1 MILNKDL
8 TPSQSEIDKLIGFYQ
23 NRKYEDAEK
32 LVKTIIEKNPR
43 HTFSLKLLAE
53 ILRLTGRVSQS
64 LAVVQKVLLLDPQ
77 DAAAHSN
84 LGNIFKELN
93 RLSEAKASY
102 QKAININPSFAEAY
116 SNLGTIL
123 ESDGDLEE
131 AEINYLKAL
140 DLKPNFAETHNN
152 LAVLQRKNNQL
163 IAAEASFKKA
173 IDLKPDFIQAY
184 SNLASLQSVLKNLK
198 EAEISYQKVI
208 ELNPN
213 SAEPFNNLGTIQLNL
228 GNLKEAEINFQK
240 ATILDTDYAEAFK
253 NLGEVK
259 REFGKTKE
267 AIQYLLKALELQID
281 YPEANYVL
289 GKILFVN
296 KNYTEA
302 EKQFNI
308 AKNYDDSGNYL
319 LRSLYL
325 LNKKDDFNNQL
336 DSMLNEGKVNAVIG
350 SLISRSDIKYSTNKK
365 NVFCKDPMKYIL
377 ETDLN
382 KQCDFNKI
390 FIEAAQNILDDET
403 ISFRSQG
410 LLNNGQQSAGN
421 LFNLKSEAI
430 KKIQETLQ
438 LEVERYRYHFKDSN
452 EGLLINWPKN
462 YNLYGWLI
470 SMKSGG
476 SLDSHMHDGGWL
488 SGSVY
493 INVPPK
499 SKTDSGNLV
508 LNIDYL
514 KSHPNYEPPLSNKNL
529 FSFLSN
535 KNKIKEVTNQEKIID
550 VVTGSLCLFPSSLL
564 HHTIPF
570 ESKEDRIVLAFDVR
584 PK

>member
-1 MILNKDL
+1 MSSNKKTTPLEQDL
-8 TPSQSEIDKLIGFYQ
+8 KKLSEFYKFK
-23 NRKYEDAEK
+23 KYEDAEN
-32 LVKTIIEKNPR
+32 LAISITQQHPGNI
-43 HTFSLKLLAE
+43 FSWK
-53 ILRLTGRVSQS
+53 ILGEVFRLTKKLAKS
-64 LAVVQKVLLLDPQ
+64 LNIAQKVLEMNPQ
-77 DAAAHSN
+77 DPDSHSN
-84 LGNIFKELN
+84 KG
-93 RLSEAKASY
+93 R
-102 QKAININPSFAEAY
+102 
-116 SNLGTIL
+116 IL
-123 ESDGDLEE
+123 MDL
-131 AEINYLKAL
+131 
-140 DLKPNFAETHNN
+140 NN
-152 LAVLQRKNNQL
+152 LQE
-163 IAAEASFKKA
+163 AEASYKKA
-173 IDLKPDFIQAY
+173 ITLKVDSYDMYNNLGVVQQKLKKYEGAILAY
-184 SNLASLQSVLKNLK
+184 HKA
-198 EAEISYQKVI
+198 I

-213 SAEPFNNLGTIQLNL
+213 SAESFNNLATIQQNL

-240 ATILDTDYAEAFK
+240 FTILKPGYAPTYMK
-253 NLGEVK
+253 LGKVQQE
-259 REFGKTKE
+259 
-267 AIQYLLKALELQID
+267 
-281 YPEANYVL
+281 L
-289 GKILFVN
+289 GKIEKSEINYRKAINLKLNYKIAHYNLGTLFYESFKN
-296 KNYTEA
+296 KDAKE
-302 EKQFNI
+302 QFELAN
-308 AKNYDDSGNYL
+308 NTLDSENYL
-319 LRSLYL
+319 LRCLYL

-470 SMKSGG
+470 RMKSGG

-584 PK
+584 AK